1 MKVISIKHNADII
14 MNTYQIHESVKNE
27 VVSKLREGVPAI
39 GKDSSNVKATVH
51 TIWDWEPNNIVFK
64 NLKEHISEEIDRQYK
79 PGFIGENE
87 RRPLHCS
94 NFWLNVYEKD
104 HQSLLGN
111 FLLPRQRSGKRFCIA
126 DFYNDLN
133 NNQPTDY
140 LPMQAVTMGESASE
154 FSHKLFSEDSYS
166 DYLFFH
172 GLTVQLAEALAEYI
186 HSIIRIECGFNDIE
200 PDNIKDILDVKYR
213 GCRYSFG
220 YPACPEVSD
229 SRKQLVWLDAN
240 KINISMDESEQLN
253 PEQSTTAIV
262 ALLPVAKYFGI

>member
-1 MKVISIKHNADII
+1 MKRSKQVSASDYKDFLLKKAEPKLDYWMNKII
-14 MNTYQIHESVKNE
+14 
-27 VVSKLREGVPAI
+27 
-39 GKDSSNVKATVH
+39 
-51 TIWDWEPNNIVFK
+51 
-64 NLKEHISEEIDRQYK
+64 
-79 PGFIGENE
+79 NE
-87 RRPLHCS
+87 RLINPSLVYGYFPCGRVG
-94 NFWLNVYEKD
+94 NKINVYCKD
-104 HQSLLGN
+104 HKSLLGD
-111 FLLPRQRSGKRFCIA
+111 FLFPRQRSGKRFCIA

-133 NNQPTDY
+133 NNHPTDY

-154 FSHKLFSEDSYS
+154 YSHKLFSQDSYS

-186 HSIIRIECGFNDIE
+186 HSVIRIECGFEEYE

-229 SRKQLVWLDAN
+229 SRKQLLWLDAK
-240 KINISMDESEQLN
+240 KINISMDESEQLH

-262 ALLPVAKYFGI
+262 ALHPLAKYFGI

>member
-1 MKVISIKHNADII
+1 MKVISIKHNADIL

-104 HQSLLGN
+104 DYAQVHHH
-111 FLLPRQRSGKRFCIA
+111 LP
-126 DFYNDLN
+126 Y
-133 NNQPTDY
+133 DY
-140 LPMQAVTMGESASE
+140 SFVY
-154 FSHKLFSEDSYS
+154 FVDSYEEHPPLVFPDS
-166 DYLFFH
+166 GYEVPAVEGTYVAFPAYLN
-172 GLTVQLAEALAEYI
+172 
-186 HSIIRIECGFNDIE
+186 HSVNKNTTDRVRITLSGNYLEDF
-200 PDNIKDILDVKYR
+200 
-213 GCRYSFG
+213 
-220 YPACPEVSD
+220 
-229 SRKQLVWLDAN
+229 
-240 KINISMDESEQLN
+240 
-253 PEQSTTAIV
+253 
-262 ALLPVAKYFGI
+262 